1 MPFEHPTGRE
11 WKLRP
16 PMTGEAREMGGP
28 SDPGSSGPSLPPSI
42 PNVVAQILH
51 SRGITPGS
59 GIESFLNPQLHDPS
73 LLPGIEAALDTLHRA
88 INANETIGVIGDFD
102 VDGVTGTAL
111 VTQGLRDLGASVAP
125 YIPHRVDEGHGP
137 NMAAVQTLKEQG
149 ASVLVTVDCGITS
162 TEEVAFA
169 QELGI
174 DVIITDHHVPPPT
187 LPAAVA
193 IVDPKLDSSQ
203 YPFQGLSGG
212 GLAFKLMQGLYDLL
226 GRPWKRD
233 LLELAALSTVAD
245 LVPLRG
251 ENRYLV
257 KAGLQELRRT
267 TKPGLQA
274 LYRHARVSP
283 ESIDAETISFAI
295 APRLNAAG
303 RLDHASTSFGL
314 LLTSSQE
321 EAERLAGELEALNR
335 ERRRLTED
343 AYARAQEEVRS
354 WPSLPSILLIEGDHL
369 HPGIAGLVAS
379 RLVEEF
385 HRPAVAMSRIDTV
398 IRASARSIPEFDLV
412 KDGLNGCKDLF
423 SRYGGHPQAAGFE
436 MPQENLAL
444 LKQRLP
450 RLAEEKLRN
459 VELRNVL
466 DIDAE
471 VPVAS
476 LVGETFRW
484 LKELEPYG
492 VDNPA
497 PTFLSRNLRPVHAR
511 QAGVQKQHVFLK
523 LKDGKAVWDAKGFR
537 QGDKWV
543 PDTPLLDVV
552 YNIGTDWR
560 NGVEVLGLNMLDFQP
575 STG

>member
-1 MPFEHPTGRE
+1 MPFEHPMGRE
-11 WKLRP
+11 WRLRP
-16 PMTGEAREMGGP
+16 PLTGEAPEMAGP
-28 SDPGSSGPSLPPSI
+28 SDPGFLGASLPK
-42 PNVVAQILH
+42 VVAQILH
-51 SRGITPGS
+51 SRGITSGS

-73 LLPGIEAALDTLHRA
+73 LLPGMEAALDTLHRA
-88 INANETIGVIGDFD
+88 IKSNETIGVIGDFD

-111 VTQGLRDLGASVAP
+111 MTQALRDLGASVVP

-162 TEEVAFA
+162 SEEVAFA

-212 GLAFKLMQGLYDLL
+212 GLAFKLAQGLYDLL
-226 GRPWKRD
+226 GRPWKRE

-245 LVPLRG
+245 LVPMRG
-251 ENRYLV
+251 ENRFLV

-267 TKPGLQA
+267 TRPGLQA

-283 ESIDAETISFAI
+283 QSIDAETISFQI

-303 RLDHASTSFGL
+303 RLDHASISFGL
-314 LLTSSQE
+314 LLTNSPE
-321 EAERLAGELEALNR
+321 EAEKLAEQLEALNR

-343 AYARAQEEVRS
+343 AYAKAQKEVRGC
-354 WPSLPSILLIEGDHL
+354 PSLPAILLIEGDHL

-412 KDGLNGCKDLF
+412 GDGLNGCKDLF

-436 MPQENLAL
+436 MPREKPGASQGTAYAVGGG
-444 LKQRLP
+444 KASQR
-450 RLAEEKLRN
+450 RTAECAQHR
-459 VELRNVL
+459 RGG
-466 DIDAE
+466 A
-471 VPVAS
+471 
-476 LVGETFRW
+476 G
-484 LKELEPYG
+484 
-492 VDNPA
+492 
-497 PTFLSRNLRPVHAR
+497 R
-511 QAGVQKQHVFLK
+511 QARRRNIPV
-523 LKDGKAVWDAKGFR
+523 D
-537 QGDKWV
+537 QGARA
-543 PDTPLLDVV
+543 LR
-552 YNIGTDWR
+552 GR
-560 NGVEVLGLNMLDFQP
+560 
-575 STG
+575 